1 MRKFLHFLGFST
13 VNTYIGT
20 ISCKAGCNNG
30 NGNAI
35 VCNCNLKIVADSVTF
50 NEKNELIFV
59 NKTFNLETETEA
71 FKSYTKTNT
80 DMEELNPA
88 NLIDSDNKVIHIYK
102 LKVGYSP
109 SEYNCFKYNDK
120 IYVLKED
127 QGRYL
132 IPIVEKSNDNSF
144 KEKIDWVCV
153 IGSDKDEK
161 NNKDEMNYFL
171 LKKKFEDNKKNA
183 LILDNF
189 ISKNKFKTKKLIYK
203 ATILDEEKEKETL
216 KQNNGTITIN
226 NIQINIGTINNIN
239 NTQNIQQ
246 DVKILN
252 KK

>member
-1 MRKFLHFLGFST
+1 MKKYIPFLGFSI
-13 VNTYIGT
+13 VNTYIGI

-30 NGNAI
+30 NNNAI
-35 VCNCNLKIVADSVTF
+35 VCNCNFKIVADSVTF
-50 NEKNELIFV
+50 NENGELIFV

-80 DMEELNPA
+80 DMEELDPS

-132 IPIVEKSNDNSF
+132 LPIVEKNNDKGF

-153 IGSDKDEK
+153 IGSDKEEK
-161 NNKDEMNYFL
+161 TQKQNYFL
-171 LKKKFEDNKKNA
+171 LKKKFEDNKSKA
-183 LILDNF
+183 LILDDF
-189 ISKNKFKTKKLIYK
+189 ISKNKFKGKKEK
-203 ATILDEEKEKETL
+203 MDVTILDEEKEKETL
-216 KQNNGTITIN
+216 KQNNGTISIN

>member
-1 MRKFLHFLGFST
+1 MKKFLPFL
-13 VNTYIGT
+13 VVAIENIKCNTNEQKGMAM
-20 ISCKAGCNNG
+20 CMCQCNV
-30 NGNAI
+30 I
-35 VCNCNLKIVADSVTF
+35 ADSVTF
-50 NEKNELIFV
+50 NENGELIFV
-59 NKTFNLETETEA
+59 NRTFNLETETEA

-161 NNKDEMNYFL
+161 TQKQNYFL
-171 LKKKFEDNKKNA
+171 LKKKFEDNKSKA
-183 LILDNF
+183 LILDDF
-189 ISKNKFKTKKLIYK
+189 ISKNKFKGKKEK
-203 ATILDEEKEKETL
+203 MEVTILDEEKEKENL
-216 KQNNGTITIN
+216 NKNNGTITIN

-246 DVKILN
+246 DIKILN
-252 KK
+252 NNGKK